1 MQPQITQRPLEQ
13 IPDVTE
19 FRNTTH
25 LVIKVDSK
33 PELLK
38 VSDHK
43 DEKIE
48 TAKVEV
54 VPEQEVIVFSENS
67 NLD

>member
-1 MQPQITQRPLEQ
+1 MAQRPFEQ
-13 IPDVTE
+13 IPDIAE

-38 VSDHK
+38 VSEHK
-43 DEKIE
+43 DDKIE
-48 TAKVEV
+48 TVKIEA
-54 VPEQEVIVFSENS
+54 PEQEIIVFSDNS